1 MRVYVII
8 GVCGSGKTTIGKTLA
23 NVLGIP
29 FYDADDFHPEANI
42 LKMSEGQPLRDA
54 DRKPWLMTL
63 NAEIGNWIEGKGG
76 VLACSALKESYR
88 LLLANGHRAIQ
99 WIALEGSYDTIFKR
113 MQQRQGH
120 FMPPELLRSQF
131 ADFERPNYG
140 WHVEVSHSPQAIVEG
155 LVNRIK
161 AFDEPAIGLIGLGVM
176 GKSLARNMLDK
187 GFNVVVYN
195 RDSPG
200 EEDVVST
207 FVSGWESD
215 EQLSGTM
222 RIAHFMALLP
232 SPRRILCMVPAGH
245 AVDSVLAQIEPW
257 LEAGDVFMDGGNAY
271 YQDTNQ
277 REKEWHKKG
286 IRYLGLGVSGG
297 EEGALR
303 GPSLMPGGDYQGY
316 KMVEPVLL
324 AIAARDKVGAPCCSY
339 IGRGGAGHFVKMI
352 HNGIEYAEM
361 QLLAEVYALLRTV
374 LPYPKMVAILEEW
387 QSRSLGGFLL
397 ESTITILKHQE
408 NGSYVLDDI
417 LDKAGSKGTGSWSAQ
432 AALELGV
439 PATMLTAAMYA
450 RSISSRLT
458 ERLRNEHHPRGTP
471 VEHMDIDMV
480 ESAFQMARILN
491 HIQGFSVLAA
501 ASEAYGW
508 SLNLSEI
515 ARVWTNGCIIRSEL
529 MEALVEVL
537 QAGSDILANPFWRSK
552 LQETEEALAATIH
565 QALRQRIHL
574 PVHSAGWQYWLG
586 MTTGQSSAN
595 MIQAQRDLFGAHRYQ
610 KRGGSPNQTFH
621 TKWTSYHGL

>member
-1 MRVYVII
+1 
-8 GVCGSGKTTIGKTLA
+8 
-23 NVLGIP
+23 
-29 FYDADDFHPEANI
+29 
-42 LKMSEGQPLRDA
+42 
-54 DRKPWLMTL
+54 
-63 NAEIGNWIEGKGG
+63 
-76 VLACSALKESYR
+76 
-88 LLLANGHRAIQ
+88 
-99 WIALEGSYDTIFKR
+99 
-113 MQQRQGH
+113 
-120 FMPPELLRSQF
+120 
-131 ADFERPNYG
+131 
-140 WHVEVSHSPQAIVEG
+140 
-155 LVNRIK
+155 
-161 AFDEPAIGLIGLGVM
+161 
-176 GKSLARNMLDK
+176 
-187 GFNVVVYN
+187 
-195 RDSPG
+195 
-200 EEDVVST
+200 
-207 FVSGWESD
+207 
-215 EQLSGTM
+215 
-222 RIAHFMALLP
+222 
-232 SPRRILCMVPAGH
+232 
-245 AVDSVLAQIEPW
+245 
-257 LEAGDVFMDGGNAY
+257 
-271 YQDTNQ
+271 
-277 REKEWHKKG
+277 
-286 IRYLGLGVSGG
+286 
-297 EEGALR
+297 
-303 GPSLMPGGDYQGY
+303 
-316 KMVEPVLL
+316 
-324 AIAARDKVGAPCCSY
+324 
-339 IGRGGAGHFVKMI
+339 
-352 HNGIEYAEM
+352 
-361 QLLAEVYALLRTV
+361 
-374 LPYPKMVAILEEW
+374 MVAILEGW

-458 ERLRNEHHPRGTP
+458 ERLRKEHHPRGTP
-471 VEHMDIDMV
+471 VEHMDMDMV

-574 PVHSAGWQYWLG
+574 PVYSAGWQYWLG